1 MELSERETATRDNRA
16 SLIGTPAEIE
26 TANSRRTRL
35 LEWVNCRGGVV
46 VIIIRIQSY
55 NNIIMLHILSDV
67 WRRNERFTLFY
78 EDVKRLNAQSLEL
91 KQTMWNVVTGYVIYL
106 YEYDVRRFDISMN
119 YVLNDVYKLFLSVYY
134 G

>member
-1 MELSERETATRDNRA
+1 M
-16 SLIGTPAEIE
+16 
-26 TANSRRTRL
+26 
-35 LEWVNCRGGVV
+35 
-46 VIIIRIQSY
+46 IQSY

-67 WRRNERFTLFY
+67 WRRNERFTSFY